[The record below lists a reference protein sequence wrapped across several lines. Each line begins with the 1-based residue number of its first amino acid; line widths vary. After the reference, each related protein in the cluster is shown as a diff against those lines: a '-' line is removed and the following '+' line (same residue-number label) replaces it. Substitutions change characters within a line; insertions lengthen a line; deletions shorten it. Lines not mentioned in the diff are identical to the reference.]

1 MMTLVMKDKV
11 TKDTGDMTP
20 DELVALADN
29 LTDND
34 IQMFLT
40 LVKDRITV
48 KVPPNN
54 DNANVY
60 KNYVPFGTVA
70 CAVNN
75 WDDECKGVTIFLEPE
90 AA

>member
-1 MMTLVMKDKV
+1 MLVMKDKV
-11 TKDTGDMTP
+11 TKDTDDMTP
-20 DELVALADN
+20 NELVALADS
-29 LTDND
+29 LTDDD

-48 KVPPNN
+48 KAPPEK
-54 DNANVY
+54 DTANIY
-60 KNYVPFGTVA
+60 KNYVPIGTVA
-70 CAVNN
+70 CAVAN

>member
-1 MMTLVMKDKV
+1 
-11 TKDTGDMTP
+11 
-20 DELVALADN
+20 
-29 LTDND
+29 
-34 IQMFLT
+34 MFLT